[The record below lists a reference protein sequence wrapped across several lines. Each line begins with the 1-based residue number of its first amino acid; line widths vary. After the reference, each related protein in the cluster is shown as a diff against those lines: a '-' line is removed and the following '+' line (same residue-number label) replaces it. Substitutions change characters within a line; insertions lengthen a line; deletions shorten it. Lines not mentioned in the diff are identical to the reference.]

1 MMRIAGIFLTIL
13 GALACW
19 SCGDVDEPSVA
30 AGTRRTVLVYMSAA
44 NSLGTGEFDRS
55 DLAEMRE
62 GVEASLPQDCRWIVY
77 HHAYDAAPVLVEL
90 TRHGAD
96 TIIAYSP
103 EIYSTDGLRLRSVAR
118 DVMRVAPADGYGLVM
133 WSHSTGWESPYRPAP
148 SWEKGPRSWGDDR
161 GTQMDI
167 PALADALTELRPE
180 FIYFDCCYMASVEV
194 AYELRDVTAH
204 IVASP
209 TEVPADGM
217 PYELNVEALCDID
230 ADLEGAA
237 MNTYRYYARQ
247 ASPSARS
254 CAMTVIDTAPLTRL
268 ATVTRAIY
276 GRHGTEAVG
285 YTRQRLDR
293 DREQRFWDFAD
304 HVRALCT
311 GDEELSGEFEE
322 AFAATVRLHRHTPR
336 MWNIWS
342 LDRSTGLS
350 GYIYPTVGG
359 DPTYRGYDGLQ
370 WWRDVVAGAAA
381 GTANADC
388 HSKTKTGQQT
398 LTENRH

>member
-1 MMRIAGIFLTIL
+1 MKIFGVFLTIL
-13 GALACW
+13 GAVACW
-19 SCGDVDEPSVA
+19 SCSDRDEPSVT

-44 NSLGTGEFDRS
+44 NSLGTGEFDRN
-55 DLAEMRE
+55 DLAEMQQ
-62 GVEASLPQDCRWIVY
+62 GVESSLPVDCRWIVY
-77 HHAYDAAPVLVEL
+77 HHAYGANPVLVEL
-90 TRHGAD
+90 TPHGND

-118 DVMRVAPADGYGLVM
+118 DVMRLAPADGYGLVM
-133 WSHSTGWESPYRPAP
+133 WSHSTGWEAPYRPAP
-148 SWEKGPRSWGDDR
+148 SWDKRLRSWGDDR

-167 PALADALTELRPE
+167 PALADALTELKPE

-217 PYELNVEALCDID
+217 PYELNVGALCEPV
-230 ADLEGAA
+230 ANLEGAA
-237 MNTYRYYARQ
+237 MNTYQYYARQ

-276 GRHGTEAVG
+276 ARYGTEAEG

-304 HVRALCT
+304 HIRALCAS
-311 GDEELSGEFEE
+311 DEELTEEFEE
-322 AFAATVRLHRHTPR
+322 AFAAAVPIHRHTPR
-336 MWNIWS
+336 MWNMWS

-350 GYIYPTVGG
+350 GYIYPNEGG
-359 DPTYRGYDGLQ
+359 DPTYRGYNGLQ
-370 WWRDVVAGAAA
+370 WWRDVVAPVVTGA
-381 GTANADC
+381 ANAD
-388 HSKTKTGQQT
+388 
-398 LTENRH
+398 

>member
-1 MMRIAGIFLTIL
+1 
-13 GALACW
+13 
-19 SCGDVDEPSVA
+19 
-30 AGTRRTVLVYMSAA
+30 
-44 NSLGTGEFDRS
+44 
-55 DLAEMRE
+55 
-62 GVEASLPQDCRWIVY
+62 
-77 HHAYDAAPVLVEL
+77 
-90 TRHGAD
+90 
-96 TIIAYSP
+96 
-103 EIYSTDGLRLRSVAR
+103 
-118 DVMRVAPADGYGLVM
+118 
-133 WSHSTGWESPYRPAP
+133 
-148 SWEKGPRSWGDDR
+148 
-161 GTQMDI
+161 
-167 PALADALTELRPE
+167 
-180 FIYFDCCYMASVEV
+180 
-194 AYELRDVTAH
+194 
-204 IVASP
+204 
-209 TEVPADGM
+209 
-217 PYELNVEALCDID
+217 
-230 ADLEGAA
+230 
-237 MNTYRYYARQ
+237 
-247 ASPSARS
+247 
-254 CAMTVIDTAPLTRL
+254 MTVIDTAPLTRL

-311 GDEELSGEFEE
+311 GDEELSGEE

>member
-1 MMRIAGIFLTIL
+1 MAMVAAVL
-13 GALACW
+13 CW
-19 SCGDVDEPSVA
+19 SCSDGDEPSTGA
-30 AGTRRTVLVYMSAA
+30 ATQPTRRTVLVYMSAA
-44 NSLGTGEFDRS
+44 NSLGRGEFDRS
-55 DLAEMRE
+55 DLAEMRQ
-62 GVEASLPQDCRWIVY
+62 GVESSLSADCRWIVY
-77 HHAYDAAPVLVEL
+77 HHAYGADPVLVEL
-90 TRHGAD
+90 TPHGND

-103 EIYSTDGLRLRSVAR
+103 EIYSTDALRLRAVAR
-118 DVMRVAPADGYGLVM
+118 DVMRLAPADEYGLVM
-133 WSHSTGWESPYRPAP
+133 WSHSTGWEAPYRPAP
-148 SWEKGPRSWGDDR
+148 SWDKGLRSWGDDR

-217 PYELNVEALCDID
+217 PYDLNVAALCAPE

-237 MNTYRYYARQ
+237 MNTYRYYLRQ
-247 ASPSARS
+247 TSPSARS
-254 CAMTVIDTAPLTRL
+254 CTMTVIDTAPLTRL

-276 GRHGTEAVG
+276 ARYGTEAEG

-304 HVRALCT
+304 HIRALCA
-311 GDEELSGEFEE
+311 GDEELTEEFEE
-322 AFAATVRLHRHTPR
+322 AFAATVRLHLHTPR

-342 LDRSTGLS
+342 LERSTGLS
-350 GYIYPTVGG
+350 GYIYPREDGN
-359 DPTYRGYDGLQ
+359 PSYRGYDTLQ
-370 WWRDVVAGAAA
+370 WWRDVVAPVAAV
-381 GTANADC
+381 TANAD
-388 HSKTKTGQQT
+388 
-398 LTENRH
+398 